1 MKTLLKKKNMSIK
14 YNSLHIKTRY
24 TLKIHV
30 TTQQKQLKHS
40 IHTYK
45 RYFIIIP
52 VDLYNLISNVYNKD
66 FIYLTKKDKILRI
79 TSKNIDTNDNTDNTR
94 CVKIG
99 KACNYPDKTES
110 YVYSITIPRYLINLD
125 NIPDKKLYLIFIV
138 NISIR
143 KDKYSM
149 FLRLPK

>member
-30 TTQQKQLKHS
+30 TTQQKQLKHT

-79 TSKNIDTNDNTDNTR
+79 TSKNTDTNDNTDNTR

-110 YVYSITIPRYLINLD
+110 CV
-125 NIPDKKLYLIFIV
+125 
-138 NISIR
+138 
-143 KDKYSM
+143 
-149 FLRLPK
+149 

>member
-30 TTQQKQLKHS
+30 TTQQKQLKHT

-66 FIYLTKKDKILRI
+66 FIYLTKKGGFPVAGSWKSFDQKKFENLFE
-79 TSKNIDTNDNTDNTR
+79 D
-94 CVKIG
+94 VKI
-99 KACNYPDKTES
+99 Y
-110 YVYSITIPRYLINLD
+110 
-125 NIPDKKLYLIFIV
+125 
-138 NISIR
+138 
-143 KDKYSM
+143 
-149 FLRLPK
+149 FLS

>member
-30 TTQQKQLKHS
+30 TTQQKQLKHT

-52 VDLYNLISNVYNKD
+52 VDLYN
-66 FIYLTKKDKILRI
+66 LTKKDKILRI

-110 YVYSITIPRYLINLD
+110 CVYSITIPRYLINLD